1 MSYYLGSRSFIPET
15 CRTALPTEEIYRLTV
30 MTDRWE
36 NLGISGLIVGGKL
49 NREVFPW
56 QPLLHLWQS
65 LSLWLLFFTLH
76 DGAPTNHGSKKAL
89 VFTCPVVRHFK

>member
-36 NLGISGLIVGGKL
+36 NLGVTGLIVGGKL
-49 NREVFPW
+49 NGRYPW
-56 QPLLHLWQS
+56 RLLLHLWQS
-65 LSLWLLFFTLH
+65 LSLWLLFFTLR
-76 DGAPTNHGSKKAL
+76 DAAPTNHGSKKSLGA
-89 VFTCPVVRHFK
+89 